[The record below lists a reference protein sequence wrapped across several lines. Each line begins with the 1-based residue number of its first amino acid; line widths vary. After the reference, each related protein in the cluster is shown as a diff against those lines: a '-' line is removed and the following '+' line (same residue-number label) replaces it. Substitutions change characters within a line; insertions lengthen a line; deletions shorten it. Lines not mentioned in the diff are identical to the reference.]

1 MASDWVVYTKDCL
14 DHTGTVVEYLAR
26 YTHRIAITNARLL
39 EVDEK
44 QVSLRIKDY
53 RDGNRLKT
61 MCLPGEEF
69 VRRFLQH
76 VLPKGLMR
84 VRHFGFL
91 ANRSREQ
98 KLARIR
104 RALAVAVA
112 VVAETASGEAPEYP
126 CQQCRQGRLYVIALL
141 PPLRSRWQPP
151 GRRR

>member
-14 DHTGTVVEYLAR
+14 EHTGTVVEYLAR

-39 EVDEK
+39 AVDEK

-61 MCLPGEEF
+61 LCLPGEAF
-69 VRRFLQH
+69 VRRFLLH

-98 KLARIR
+98 NWRASAGRWLWQR
-104 RALAVAVA
+104 R
-112 VVAETASGEAPEYP
+112 
-126 CQQCRQGRLYVIALL
+126 
-141 PPLRSRWQPP
+141 
-151 GRRR
+151 